1 VARKLRSRALA
12 LILTT
17 GAASLAVLASTEAG
31 ATPVPF
37 CPSFAS
43 QAAAQEYFLG
53 LGGGPRDRIGG
64 LDGDRDGVAC
74 EGRPGPYAG
83 FATLGYNVK
92 KKFFYG
98 GVSMPPTLTGEGF
111 SCMEGNRAFPDGPR
125 RLTVFKVEPG
135 ADRAMLGPIG
145 AESIP
150 ASGRLVWKADRAT
163 LPAGRYYAAFEEKVR
178 LSPYGPNE
186 CPGFRSHEVGLP

>member
-1 VARKLRSRALA
+1 MALA
-12 LILTT
+12 LAVGTL
-17 GAASLAVLASTEAG
+17 SLVAPVSTEAG
-31 ATPVPF
+31 ATTPIPG
-37 CPSFAS
+37 CPAFAS

-53 LGGGPRDRIGG
+53 HGGGPRDRVGS
-64 LDGDRDGVAC
+64 LDPDRDGVAC

-98 GVSMPPTLTGEGF
+98 VASMPPVAAGEGF
-111 SCMEGNRAFPDGPR
+111 PCMEGNRAFPDGPR

-145 AESIP
+145 AESR
-150 ASGRLVWKADRAT
+150 ATNGRLVWKADRST
-163 LPAGRYYAAFEEKVR
+163 LPAGRYYAAFEEKVK